1 MGKKMIE
8 IYGYDECPYYQK
20 AVAHMRKEIGD
31 KGDKNK
37 KVVGKT
43 TIIQNN
49 FLMCLYTPISRGQ
62 EWQMILNCNGID
74 KHTSP
79 LVLVSNKKMI
89 GGCDDL
95 LNTDLK
101 KYYPKKSLKKSSG
114 KKMKKL

>member
-31 KGDKNK
+31 KVDKNK

-43 TIIQNN
+43 TIIENN
-49 FLMCLYTPISRGQ
+49 FLMCLYTPVARGQ

-79 LVLVSNKKMI
+79 LVLVSNKRMI

-101 KYYPKKSLKKSSG
+101 KYYNVKSLKKSG
-114 KKMKKL
+114 NKKRK

>member
-1 MGKKMIE
+1 MGKRMIE

-31 KGDKNK
+31 KNK

-49 FLMCLYTPISRGQ
+49 FLMCSYTPIARGQ

-79 LVLVSNKKMI
+79 LVVSNKRII

-101 KYYPKKSLKKSSG
+101 KYYPKKSLKKSSR
-114 KKMKKL
+114 KK